1 MSQFFCAQMSRESGE
16 DIVGSAPTHAT
27 YILIE
32 CPYPW
37 AAKDFDS
44 SAIPPNLRAL
54 VEECKIARIPL
65 RFLLFT
71 GDKNTSDLS
80 TRIMIFANRRD
91 SLPGIKSENCK

>member
-54 VEECKIARIPL
+54 VEELSKIATDTAPFFIIYR
-65 RFLLFT
+65 
-71 GDKNTSDLS
+71 
-80 TRIMIFANRRD
+80 
-91 SLPGIKSENCK
+91 